1 MGSALSTGGGLTESQ
16 KKRAK
21 IMGITNSDMLQMMLN
36 KQKIE
41 TKLIKTTARAN
52 EDTTTTKPVVTK
64 KKSVERSRSRRK
76 LY

>member
-21 IMGITNSDMLQMMLN
+21 IMDISFSDFKQMLLN

-41 TKLIKTTARAN
+41 TTLIKKQGAN
-52 EDTTTTKPVVTK
+52 KQSPVTK
-64 KKSVERSRSRRK
+64 KKSIARSSSHRKRS
-76 LY
+76 

>member
-1 MGSALSTGGGLTESQ
+1 MGSALSSRGGLTESQ

-52 EDTTTTKPVVTK
+52 EKTTTTTPVVTK
-64 KKSVERSRSRRK
+64 KKKEEKSRYRK
-76 LY
+76 RQY

>member
-21 IMGITNSDMLQMMLN
+21 IMDISNSDFKQMLLN

-41 TKLIKTTARAN
+41 TTLIKTQGAN
-52 EDTTTTKPVVTK
+52 KQSPVTK
-64 KKSVERSRSRRK
+64 KKSTVQSSSRRK
-76 LY
+76 RS

>member
-21 IMGITNSDMLQMMLN
+21 IMNISNSDMLQMMLN

-52 EDTTTTKPVVTK
+52 EQTTTTKPVVTK
-64 KKSVERSRSRRK
+64 KKKEEKLRYQRK
-76 LY
+76 RY

>member
-21 IMGITNSDMLQMMLN
+21 IMDISNSDFKQMLLN

-41 TKLIKTTARAN
+41 TTLIKKQGAN
-52 EDTTTTKPVVTK
+52 KQSPVTK
-64 KKSVERSRSRRK
+64 KKSTGRSSSRRK
-76 LY
+76 RS